1 MVRLIK
7 YMLYM
12 VCRFLFFVNVM
23 IVRVFLDIVRIIK
36 IVNRMFRG
44 MVIYKENNLILF
56 LLFLVVF
63 VELIMVF
70 FIKDFILKCYFLG
83 FLFV

>member
-1 MVRLIK
+1 MMVRLIK

-23 IVRVFLDIVRIIK
+23 MVRVFLDIVRIIK

-70 FIKDFILKCYFLG
+70 FIKDFIFLKM
-83 FLFV
+83 LF

>member
-7 YMLYM
+7 YILYM

-23 IVRVFLDIVRIIK
+23 MVRVFLDIVRIIK

-70 FIKDFILKCYFLG
+70 FIKDFIFLKK
-83 FLFV
+83 LF

>member
-70 FIKDFILKCYFLG
+70 FIKDFIFLKK
-83 FLFV
+83 LF

>member
-23 IVRVFLDIVRIIK
+23 MVRVFLDIVRIIK

-70 FIKDFILKCYFLG
+70 FIKDFIFLKK
-83 FLFV
+83 LF

>member
-23 IVRVFLDIVRIIK
+23 MVRVFLDIVRIIK

>member
-23 IVRVFLDIVRIIK
+23 MVRVFLDIVRIIK

-63 VELIMVF
+63 VELIIVF
-70 FIKDFILKCYFLG
+70 FIKDFIFLKK
-83 FLFV
+83 LF

>member
-7 YMLYM
+7 YILYM

-23 IVRVFLDIVRIIK
+23 MVRVFLDIVRIIK

-70 FIKDFILKCYFLG
+70 FKKDFIFLKK
-83 FLFV
+83 LF

>member
-1 MVRLIK
+1 MMVRLIK

-23 IVRVFLDIVRIIK
+23 MVRVFLVIVRIIK

-70 FIKDFILKCYFLG
+70 FIKDFIFLKK
-83 FLFV
+83 LF

>member
-1 MVRLIK
+1 MMVRFIK
-7 YMLYM
+7 YILYM

-70 FIKDFILKCYFLG
+70 FIKDFIFLIK
-83 FLFV
+83 LF